1 MWSNIISL
9 NVAKCEGRKEVIN
22 MGWKCAIQI
31 KGLTI
36 GEPSPTSK
44 HRMNLRKAAMEAGY
58 ERASK
63 SQTLDRRRSH
73 FNRYEGFR
81 KGSECADTM
90 EAEAEFVTVHMKD
103 GTTRQ
108 RKSRSNA
115 VPGFAMI
122 INPPYE
128 VCAGWDDETYNK
140 FYQDS
145 WNCLCEYYPRI
156 FRDENIVM
164 DAEHFDEGV
173 PPEDITDVS
182 QIDRHLHRIGYA
194 RDEDGKWCGN
204 EIDAKFFVGLNKI
217 FSAKMREI
225 GWADMAD
232 LNVTDFERAKVDA
245 DYKAERD
252 MKRGESGLSVNRHL
266 FKKANQMIDE
276 VVEIQ
281 EALRERELAVEN
293 REQAQQELI
302 LLGRRS
308 KSLIEDNEEDDVLPR
323 KERRLPNID
332 F

>member
-1 MWSNIISL
+1 
-9 NVAKCEGRKEVIN
+9 

-128 VCAGWDDETYNK
+128 VCAGWNDDTYNL
-140 FYQDS
+140 FYRDS
-145 WNCLCEYYPRI
+145 WECLCEYYPRI
-156 FRDENIVM
+156 FRDENVVM
-164 DAEHFDEGV
+164 SAEHFDEGV

-204 EIDAKFFVGLNKI
+204 EIDARFFVGLNQV
-217 FSAKMREI
+217 FPSMMRQR
-225 GWADMAD
+225 GWDMDD
-232 LNVTDFERAKVDA
+232 LDTTDFERARVDD

-266 FKKANQMIDE
+266 FKKANQMIAE
-276 VVEIQ
+276 TTELQ
-281 EALRERELAVEN
+281 EALRQREMTVEN

-308 KSLIEDNEEDDVLPR
+308 KTLIEDDEDDENVPPR

>member
-1 MWSNIISL
+1 
-9 NVAKCEGRKEVIN
+9 

-81 KGSECADTM
+81 KGTECADVM

-103 GTTRQ
+103 GTIRQ

-128 VCAGWDDETYNK
+128 VCAGWNDETYQK
-140 FYQDS
+140 FYQDA

-156 FRDENIVM
+156 FRDENVVM
-164 DAEHFDEGV
+164 SAEHFDEGV

-204 EIDAKFFVGLNKI
+204 EIDAKFFVGLNKV
-217 FSAKMREI
+217 FPSMMREI
-225 GWADMAD
+225 GWEDMDD
-232 LNVTDFERAKVDA
+232 LDTTDFERAKA
-245 DYKAERD
+245 DEEYKAERD

-323 KERRLPNID
+323 KEQRLPNID

>member
-1 MWSNIISL
+1 
-9 NVAKCEGRKEVIN
+9 

-63 SQTLDRRRSH
+63 SQTLDKRRSH
-73 FNRYEGFR
+73 FNRYEGFK
-81 KGSECADTM
+81 KGSECADVM

-128 VCAGWDDETYNK
+128 VCAGWNDETYQK

-145 WNCLCEYYPRI
+145 WDCLCEYYPRI
-156 FRDENIVM
+156 FRNENVVM
-164 DAEHFDEGV
+164 SAEHFDEGV
-173 PPEDITDVS
+173 PPEDISDVS

-225 GWADMAD
+225 GWVDMDD
-232 LNVTDFERAKVDA
+232 LDTTDFERAKVDE

-252 MKRGESGLSVNRHL
+252 MKRGESGLSVNQHL
-266 FKKANQMIDE
+266 FKKANRMIDE
-276 VVEIQ
+276 ATELQ
-281 EALRERELAVEN
+281 KALQERELAVEN
-293 REQAQQELI
+293 REHVQQELI

-308 KSLIEDNEEDDVLPR
+308 KVLMEDEDEDETTPR

>member
-1 MWSNIISL
+1 MEQYHFAPCGKLRSQKGSD
-9 NVAKCEGRKEVIN
+9 E

-63 SQTLDRRRSH
+63 SQTLDRRPSH

-128 VCAGWDDETYNK
+128 VCAGWNDETYNL
-140 FYQDS
+140 FYRDS
-145 WNCLCEYYPRI
+145 WECLCAYYPRI
-156 FRDENIVM
+156 FRDENVVM
-164 DAEHFDEGV
+164 SAEHFDEGV
-173 PPEDITDVS
+173 PPEDISDVS

-204 EIDAKFFVGLNKI
+204 EIDAKFFVGLNKV
-217 FSAKMREI
+217 FPSMMRER
-225 GWADMAD
+225 GWDMDD
-232 LNVTDFERAKVDA
+232 LDTTDFERAAVDA

-252 MKRGESGLSVNRHL
+252 MKRSESGLSVNRHL
-266 FKKANQMIDE
+266 FRKANQMIDKA
-276 VVEIQ
+276 VELQ
-281 EALRERELAVEN
+281 EALRERERAVEN

-308 KSLIEDNEEDDVLPR
+308 KSLIEDDEEDDVLPR

>member
-1 MWSNIISL
+1 
-9 NVAKCEGRKEVIN
+9 
-22 MGWKCAIQI
+22 MGWKCAIQS

-225 GWADMAD
+225 GWVDMDD
-232 LNVTDFERAKVDA
+232 LDTTNFERAKA
-245 DYKAERD
+245 DEEYKAERD

-276 VVEIQ
+276 VAEFQ
-281 EALRERELAVEN
+281 KALQERELAVEN

-308 KSLIEDNEEDDVLPR
+308 KALIEVDEEDDNVLPR

>member
-1 MWSNIISL
+1 
-9 NVAKCEGRKEVIN
+9 

-225 GWADMAD
+225 GWVDMDD
-232 LNVTDFERAKVDA
+232 LDTTDFERAKVDE

-252 MKRGESGLSVNRHL
+252 MKRGESGMSVNQHL
-266 FKKANQMIDE
+266 FKKANQMIDKAAE
-276 VVEIQ
+276 LQ
-281 EALRERELAVEN
+281 EALRERERAVEN

-308 KSLIEDNEEDDVLPR
+308 KSLIEDDEENDMPPR

>member
-1 MWSNIISL
+1 
-9 NVAKCEGRKEVIN
+9 

-225 GWADMAD
+225 GWVDMDD
-232 LNVTDFERAKVDA
+232 LDTTDFERAKVDE

-252 MKRGESGLSVNRHL
+252 MKRSESGLSVNRHL
-266 FKKANQMIDE
+266 FRKANQMIDKAAE
-276 VVEIQ
+276 LQ
-281 EALRERELAVEN
+281 EALRERERAVEN
-293 REQAQQELI
+293 REQAQQGLI

-308 KSLIEDNEEDDVLPR
+308 KSLIEDDEENDMPPR

>member
-1 MWSNIISL
+1 
-9 NVAKCEGRKEVIN
+9 

-63 SQTLDRRRSH
+63 SQTLDKRRSH

-81 KGSECADTM
+81 KGSECADVM

-128 VCAGWDDETYNK
+128 VCAGWNDETYQK

-145 WNCLCEYYPRI
+145 WDCLCEYYPRI
-156 FRDENIVM
+156 FRNENVVM
-164 DAEHFDEGV
+164 SAEHFDEGV
-173 PPEDITDVS
+173 PPEDISDVS

-225 GWADMAD
+225 GWVDMDD
-232 LNVTDFERAKVDA
+232 LDTTDFERAKVDE

-252 MKRGESGLSVNRHL
+252 MKRGESGLSVNQHL
-266 FKKANQMIDE
+266 FKKANRMIDE
-276 VVEIQ
+276 ATELQ
-281 EALRERELAVEN
+281 KALRERELAIEN
-293 REQAQQELI
+293 REQVQQELI

-308 KSLIEDNEEDDVLPR
+308 KVLMEDEDEDETTPR

>member
-1 MWSNIISL
+1 
-9 NVAKCEGRKEVIN
+9 

-225 GWADMAD
+225 GWVDMDD
-232 LNVTDFERAKVDA
+232 LDTTDFERAKVDE

-252 MKRGESGLSVNRHL
+252 MKRGESGMSVNQHL
-266 FKKANQMIDE
+266 FKKANQMIDKAAE
-276 VVEIQ
+276 LQ
-281 EALRERELAVEN
+281 EALRERERAVEN

-308 KSLIEDNEEDDVLPR
+308 KSLIEDDEEDDVPPR

>member
-1 MWSNIISL
+1 
-9 NVAKCEGRKEVIN
+9 

-63 SQTLDRRRSH
+63 SQTLDKRRSH
-73 FNRYEGFR
+73 FNRYEGFK
-81 KGSECADTM
+81 KGSECADVM

-173 PPEDITDVS
+173 PPENITDVS

-225 GWADMAD
+225 GWVDMDD
-232 LNVTDFERAKVDA
+232 LDTTDFERAKVDE

-252 MKRGESGLSVNRHL
+252 MKRGESGLSVNQHL
-266 FKKANQMIDE
+266 FKKANRMIDE
-276 VVEIQ
+276 ATELQ
-281 EALRERELAVEN
+281 EELRERERAVEN

-308 KSLIEDNEEDDVLPR
+308 KALIEDNEEDDNVPPR